1 MSQVCATT
9 PFPAATGPI
18 PWVAKTAGLS
28 YAFPVKLGLGL
39 YRHQLNA
46 EHYRFAK
53 QCGCTHLVIHLVDY
67 FRSSRLRGDE
77 AASAAQARS
86 NQPGPS
92 SVAPVLSIL
101 RSSATAEDRRSST
114 AEGGLRRVDD
124 QPVGDDTGWGL
135 AGDPNQL
142 WTYEE
147 LAAIKKEINA
157 AGLELEAIEN
167 FDPAHWH
174 DVLLDGPKKLQQ
186 LENLKTII
194 RNVGQAGIPVFGYN
208 FSIAGVAGR
217 IKGRFARGEAEAV
230 GMDGPLDKPLPN
242 GMVWNMVYDR
252 NAAPGVVPSATPEQ
266 LWQRLKVFLDALV
279 PVAEAAGVTLAA
291 HPDDPP
297 LPTVRA
303 QPRLV
308 YQPQLFQK
316 LIDLKPSPRHALEFC
331 IGTLAEMSEGDIYDV
346 VDTYSRQGKLAYVHL
361 RNVRGKV
368 PSYKETFIDDGDV
381 DVLRVMRILK
391 RNNFNGVIIPDHAPQ
406 MSCAAPWHA
415 GMAYALGYLRAGLK
429 IIGNE
434 RG

>member
-1 MSQVCATT
+1 
-9 PFPAATGPI
+9 
-18 PWVAKTAGLS
+18 
-28 YAFPVKLGLGL
+28 VKLGLGL

-92 SVAPVLSIL
+92 SVTPVLSIL
-101 RSSATAEDRRSST
+101 RNSATAEDGRSST

-242 GMVWNMVYDR
+242 GMAWNMVYDR

-316 LIDLKPSPRHALEFC
+316 LIDLKPSPRNALEFC
-331 IGTLAEMSEGDIYDV
+331 VGTLAEMSEGDIYDV

-381 DVLRVMRILK
+381 DILRVLRILQK
-391 RNNFNGVIIPDHAPQ
+391 NNFNGVIIPDHAPQ

-429 IIGNE
+429 TIGNE